1 MMDKE
6 TALRYRQIIAES
18 RKVDEYVTRGDYHS
32 ALYHAETIQQILL
45 TLVLQDEQAAMR
57 HEREISENVISIYD

>member
-1 MMDKE
+1 MMEE
-6 TALRYRQIIAES
+6 TSLRYRQIIAES
-18 RKVDEYVTRGDYHS
+18 RKVDEYVTRGDYRQ